1 MNTKN
6 TVWSVVALVVLSLS
20 FTSCSTKGKSE
31 TESETTMTDALEGT
45 RFTATLNGASEKPTS
60 TTSTATGEFV
70 GVMDPATKMLSY
82 TVTYEGL
89 SPVAGHIHRI
99 TSDDGTGPPD
109 IMFTDLKSPITGTTP
124 ALPQSKIDSMA
135 AGQYYVNLH
144 TEAYPKG
151 EIRGD
156 VSKQ

>member
-6 TVWSVVALVVLSLS
+6 TIWSVAALVVLSLS
-20 FTSCSTKGKSE
+20 FTAFSTKNKAE
-31 TESETTMTDALEGT
+31 NENETTITDAIEGT

-70 GVMDPATKMLSY
+70 GVVDPATKVLSY

-89 SPVAGHIHRI
+89 SPVAGHIHRV
-99 TSDDGTGPPD
+99 TNDDGTGPPD
-109 IMFTDLKSPITGTTP
+109 IMFTNLKSPIMGTTS
-124 ALPQSKIDSMA
+124 ALPQSKIDSMV

-144 TEAYPKG
+144 TKAYPKG